1 MTGIKR
7 YTLAVD
13 PDAPAPFVIILG
25 QDLEEYMKP

>member
-25 QDLEEYMKP
+25 QDRKSMKP